1 MTPPDNSSTESRM
14 HTLFA
19 DFQKP
24 IETSDRARVS
34 AEPRVPS
41 QKIPRSI
48 PKNRERTS
56 PRRDRPEHGQLKR
69 VRFEPASG
77 VPLKESVLSGAHT
90 PEKSIASWSVF
101 FLVAPSPPIIST
113 PVLLLIYYAGRA
125 GEKGHFAEKL
135 NYTND
140 KVVATEEIPLK
151 VWRKKVILKPS
162 ERKSRASK
170 GNWKPCDPADR
181 MLAAANKTNTD
192 ICKAPPEV

>member
-19 DFQKP
+19 DFQKS

-101 FLVAPSPPIIST
+101 FLVAPSTPIIST

-125 GEKGHFAEKL
+125 GEKVKPGERQSPRNGGNSPQSMKNKDHIEAL
-135 NYTND
+135 G
-140 KVVATEEIPLK
+140 TEVKSLK
-151 VWRKKVILKPS
+151 RELETMRSCRSDARSS
-162 ERKSRASK
+162 EQ
-170 GNWKPCDPADR
+170 DR
-181 MLAAANKTNTD
+181 
-192 ICKAPPEV
+192 

>member
-1 MTPPDNSSTESRM
+1 LLLANLTQRYRSCQSFSFFNLFQMTPSDKPSNESRM
-14 HTLFA
+14 HTLLA
-19 DFQKP
+19 DFQKS

-90 PEKSIASWSVF
+90 PEKSIASWSLRGKVK
-101 FLVAPSPPIIST
+101 LHERQSRRNGGNSPQSM
-113 PVLLLIYYAGRA
+113 
-125 GEKGHFAEKL
+125 EKKGDIEALGTEVKSFKRELETMRSCRSDARSSEQ
-135 NYTND
+135 D
-140 KVVATEEIPLK
+140 KHRYL
-151 VWRKKVILKPS
+151 
-162 ERKSRASK
+162 
-170 GNWKPCDPADR
+170 
-181 MLAAANKTNTD
+181 
-192 ICKAPPEV
+192 